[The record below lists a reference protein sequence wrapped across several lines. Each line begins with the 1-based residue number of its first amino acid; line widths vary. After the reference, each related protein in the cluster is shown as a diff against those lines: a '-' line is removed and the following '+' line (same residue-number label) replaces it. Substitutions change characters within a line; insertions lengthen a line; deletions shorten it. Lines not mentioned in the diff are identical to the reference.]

1 MSSDTVPADLL
12 GKMVG
17 DKNSLAGISSQ
28 EGHFLKAFK
37 YGHPLLLDE
46 INLVSQALLQF
57 IEEALDSEVISIE
70 IPRITINNNKKIPDF
85 SQLLLKI
92 QIKDFLLIKAKI

>member
-1 MSSDTVPADLL
+1 MSSDTIPADLL

-17 DKNSLAGISSQ
+17 DKISLAGMSSH

-46 INLVSQALLQF
+46 INLASQAVLQY
-57 IEEALDSEVISIE
+57 IEEAFDFLKSEV
-70 IPRITINNNKKIPDF
+70 
-85 SQLLLKI
+85 
-92 QIKDFLLIKAKI
+92 